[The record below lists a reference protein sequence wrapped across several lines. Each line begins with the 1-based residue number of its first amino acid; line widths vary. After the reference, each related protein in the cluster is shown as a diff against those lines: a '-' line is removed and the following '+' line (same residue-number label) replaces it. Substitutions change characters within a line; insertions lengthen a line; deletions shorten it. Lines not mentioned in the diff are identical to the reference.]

1 MKTAF
6 YLPLIVI
13 AISTMA
19 FLHTTSNISYY
30 VSSSQP
36 TLSDEA
42 KEQRNKARA
51 LASVQAMAANQ
62 IEEALKDCAP
72 DIINYGNGSMP
83 PVQGIERLKAGLKMA
98 NVAVPFNGSEN
109 LMAVA
114 DGEWVMVWGKFSGS
128 WQKDMMGQKATG
140 KSYKKTEVEI
150 FRFNEAGQITEHHS
164 VQSFY
169 EVARQIGLQ
178 LPN

>member
-1 MKTAF
+1 MKTVLSL
-6 YLPLIVI
+6 LPAII

-19 FLHTTSNISYY
+19 FLYTPSNVLCYISN
-30 VSSSQP
+30 SQP
-36 TLSDEA
+36 KLTDEA
-42 KEQRNKARA
+42 KEQRNKATA
-51 LASVQAMAANQ
+51 LASVRAVAANQ
-62 IEEALKDCAP
+62 IDEALKDCAP
-72 DIINYGNGSMP
+72 DIINYGNGSIP
-83 PVQGIERLKAGLKMA
+83 PAHGLEKNRAGLKMA
-98 NVAVPFNGSEN
+98 TTAVPFNGSEN

-140 KSYKKTEVEI
+140 KPYQKTDVEI